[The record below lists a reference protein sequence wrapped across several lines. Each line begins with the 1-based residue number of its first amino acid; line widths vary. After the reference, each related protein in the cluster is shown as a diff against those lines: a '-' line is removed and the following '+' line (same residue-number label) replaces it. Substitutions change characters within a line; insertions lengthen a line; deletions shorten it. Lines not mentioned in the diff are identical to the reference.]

1 MAEKSEAPTGRR
13 MQEARDRGQV
23 LHSIEFNAA
32 FGLLGGTWL
41 IQGPGAQLVQSLNT
55 MFIEAFSGI
64 QAYEVSEL
72 WLIHLLSK
80 EIGAVLLPLGQIV
93 LGLMVIGLVVTFAQ
107 TGLSFSDKRKLFDFS
122 RVNPISGFKRL
133 FSSDGL
139 FNLLKALI
147 KLLVVGWVAYSFLR
161 VNMEKM
167 LALGQLDLRSGV
179 SDWVSLAIAMM
190 WRVGIAYLILAIID
204 YIYQRWQF
212 YKNLRMTKEEVK
224 EEYKSSEG
232 DPAIKGRIRQQ
243 QQQMARRRMMSA
255 VPKADVIITNPT
267 HYAVAVK
274 YDSHSMQAP
283 RVLAKGTLL
292 VAQRI
297 VDIARN
303 HTIPVVQN
311 IPLARTLYAAV
322 DIDQEIP
329 SELYM
334 AMAEVLAYVYRLRDR
349 KFQTA
354 SA

>member
-1 MAEKSEAPTGRR
+1 
-13 MQEARDRGQV
+13 
-23 LHSIEFNAA
+23 
-32 FGLLGGTWL
+32 
-41 IQGPGAQLVQSLNT
+41 

-64 QAYEVSEL
+64 QSYEVSEL
-72 WLIHLLSK
+72 WLIHLLYK
-80 EIGAVLLPLGQIV
+80 EIAAVLLPLGQIV

-107 TGLSFSDKRKLFDFS
+107 TGLSLSGKRKLFDFS
-122 RVNPISGFKRL
+122 RVNPITGFKRL
-133 FSSDGL
+133 LSSDGL

-161 VNMEKM
+161 VNLEKM
-167 LALGQLDLRSGV
+167 LALGQLDLQSGV
-179 SDWVSLAIAMM
+179 RDWVSLAIAMM
-190 WRVGIAYLILAIID
+190 WRVGTAYLILAIID

-212 YKNLRMTKEEVK
+212 YKNMRMTKEEVK

-267 HYAVAVK
+267 HFAVAVK
-274 YDSHSMQAP
+274 YDSTSMQAP

-349 KFQTA
+349 KFQTV